1 MTEKVSSAD
10 FRHGR
15 DELVE
20 HAALTEQQ
28 VGAGFG
34 SICFEMPVHAE
45 CLAGSA
51 EERQEDDGEGIDEQ
65 QPVAALRIFDAN
77 LRDPLIFSFAIWF
90 IRGVILAIFFRL
102 WQS

>member
-1 MTEKVSSAD
+1 MTERVSAAD

-20 HAALTEQQ
+20 HAALTEQR

-34 SICFEMPVHAE
+34 SICFEMSIHAE

-51 EERQEDDGEGIDEQ
+51 EECQEDDGEGIDEQ
-65 QPVAALRIFDAN
+65 EPVAALRIFDSNRAEAHAEAQV
-77 LRDPLIFSFAIWF
+77 L
-90 IRGVILAIFFRL
+90 GVTKGGLDGPAFGV
-102 WQS
+102 

>member
-51 EERQEDDGEGIDEQ
+51 EEYQEDDGEGIDEQ

-77 LRDPLIFSFAIWF
+77 RS
-90 IRGVILAIFFRL
+90 
-102 WQS
+102 S